1 VFVSCVG
8 ASRRGEAVWAC
19 ESIASKSRFTN
30 SKSRLGRPG
39 ADEKRRGC
47 GGRVPPTHSSTAAWV
62 VGGRRRRAA
71 ASGGGGRRATAKIP
85 IYKFE
90 KSIREARRPTKRG
103 GGVGGGC
110 PQPTHPRRPG
120 WWEGGGGGP
129 PIFRPRPKT
138 IAMLLRRLGVVL
150 RQQCVNSLLTL
161 AGLIVAAQAFQDA
174 HRDVL
179 VVACCLLLFGSW
191 LLVLVAWLLALGSLG
206 SWFLALES
214 WFLVLGSR
222 FVFHGSSFVARG
234 CHLLVDSCLGL
245 VVRWLVWLVDQL
257 VVGGWGVGWSTCRW
271 LVAGCW
277 FWVVGVVG
285 CVALGP

>member
-1 VFVSCVG
+1 MYVRIHLGSCV
-8 ASRRGEAVWAC
+8 AEA
-19 ESIASKSRFTN
+19 T
-30 SKSRLGRPG
+30 
-39 ADEKRRGC
+39 
-47 GGRVPPTHSSTAAWV
+47 
-62 VGGRRRRAA
+62 
-71 ASGGGGRRATAKIP
+71 
-85 IYKFE
+85 
-90 KSIREARRPTKRG
+90 
-103 GGVGGGC
+103 
-110 PQPTHPRRPG
+110 
-120 WWEGGGGGP
+120 
-129 PIFRPRPKT
+129 IFRPRPKT

-179 VVACCLLLFGSW
+179 VVACCSCCLLLFGSW

-206 SWFLALES
+206 SWCSWFLALES

-257 VVGGWGVGWSTCRW
+257 VVGGW
-271 LVAGCW
+271 LVH
-277 FWVVGVVG
+277 
-285 CVALGP
+285 L

>member
-1 VFVSCVG
+1 MYVRIHLGSCV
-8 ASRRGEAVWAC
+8 AEA
-19 ESIASKSRFTN
+19 T
-30 SKSRLGRPG
+30 
-39 ADEKRRGC
+39 
-47 GGRVPPTHSSTAAWV
+47 
-62 VGGRRRRAA
+62 
-71 ASGGGGRRATAKIP
+71 
-85 IYKFE
+85 
-90 KSIREARRPTKRG
+90 
-103 GGVGGGC
+103 
-110 PQPTHPRRPG
+110 
-120 WWEGGGGGP
+120 
-129 PIFRPRPKT
+129 IFRPRPKT

-206 SWFLALES
+206 SWCSWFLALES

-257 VVGGWGVGWSTCRW
+257 VVGGW
-271 LVAGCW
+271 LVH
-277 FWVVGVVG
+277 
-285 CVALGP
+285 L